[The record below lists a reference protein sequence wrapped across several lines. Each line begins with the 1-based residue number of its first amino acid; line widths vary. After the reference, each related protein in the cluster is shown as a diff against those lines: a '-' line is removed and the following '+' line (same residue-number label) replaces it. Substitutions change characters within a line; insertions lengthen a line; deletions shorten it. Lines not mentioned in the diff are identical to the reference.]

1 MNKLKPLSLTQEQLD
16 AIQPLTYLNDKQ
28 QRELSTLQEE
38 LESFK
43 FAVEICKLLK
53 ITNLR
58 NKSGEMPLLSRCDS
72 TLGKLLGVTVTTSTN
87 NHSSDI
93 DAQFYVYRNYKP
105 VKTNLTVFK
114 VDYWQRL
121 ELVDEWVEK
130 NIEKYQKLVDE
141 YTYYVVNFNLLK
153 AQKKAIEKVI
163 NEIGSGMPQCLRP
176 YLDYYNS
183 QD

>member
-1 MNKLKPLSLTQEQLD
+1 
-16 AIQPLTYLNDKQ
+16 
-28 QRELSTLQEE
+28 
-38 LESFK
+38 
-43 FAVEICKLLK
+43 
-53 ITNLR
+53 
-58 NKSGEMPLLSRCDS
+58 
-72 TLGKLLGVTVTTSTN
+72 
-87 NHSSDI
+87 
-93 DAQFYVYRNYKP
+93 
-105 VKTNLTVFK
+105 VFK